1 MTKRNRKTK
10 SGMQSTKKLNTEMAE
25 EMKDKAPTKA
35 EKKTQSNKKGAR
47 FAGSFLFFKM
57 DSLVEHPHHSLVL
70 SRRMI
75 TVQRSHTIQRGHKTW
90 GFRMTS

>member
-35 EKKTQSNKKGAR
+35 EKKNP
-47 FAGSFLFFKM
+47 
-57 DSLVEHPHHSLVL
+57 E
-70 SRRMI
+70 
-75 TVQRSHTIQRGHKTW
+75 
-90 GFRMTS
+90 